1 MIPGLGL
8 LRWICPTCLKSFTA
22 AGGVRPTSSGGPGL
36 GLAIV
41 KSIAERHGGRVWVD
55 SQLGK
60 GSVFSLEVPCEQP
73 QKTEWGKWIN
83 SPEI

>member
-1 MIPGLGL
+1 M
-8 LRWICPTCLKSFTA
+8 K
-22 AGGVRPTSSGGPGL
+22 PTSSGVQGL

-60 GSVFSLEVPCEQP
+60 GSVFSLGGAMRAAPENRM
-73 QKTEWGKWIN
+73 GKLDKFLKEFLEKSLKILIHCAII
-83 SPEI
+83 SGRMIIMR